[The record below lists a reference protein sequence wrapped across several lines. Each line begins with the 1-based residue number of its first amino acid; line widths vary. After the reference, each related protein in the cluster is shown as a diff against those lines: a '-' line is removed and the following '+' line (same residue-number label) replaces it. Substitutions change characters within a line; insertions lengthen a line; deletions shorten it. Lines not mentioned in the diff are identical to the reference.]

1 MSQNNIVEKITEYIE
16 AHLEEELSL
25 DKIAGELNY
34 SKFYIA
40 RFFAEKTGC
49 TVYKYIQGRRM
60 TVAAKKLAETEKPI
74 VEVAYE
80 ACYNSQ
86 QAFTVAFHQIYGC
99 TPQMYRRNGVFY
111 PAQTRIRMEKSGDY
125 LWGGRM
131 AA

>member
-1 MSQNNIVEKITEYIE
+1 MSENNIVEKITEYIE

-34 SKFYIA
+34 SKFYMA
-40 RFFAEKTGC
+40 RVFAEKTGC

-60 TVAAKKLAETEKPI
+60 TAAAQKLAETQIPI

-86 QAFTVAFHQIYGC
+86 QAFTLAFHQVYGC
-99 TPQMYRRNGVFY
+99 TPQTYRKNGVFY
-111 PAQTRIRMEKSGDY
+111 PVQTRIRMKSPGNH